1 MMATEIPWVTPCPP
15 TVKEAQEEEEEVK
28 AEEDGAS
35 GLGSRDSQEL
45 ESVFLRS
52 LSFCD
57 SGDGDSC
64 F

>member
-15 TVKEAQEEEEEVK
+15 TVKEAQEEEEVK
-28 AEEDGAS
+28 EEEDGAS

>member
-15 TVKEAQEEEEEVK
+15 TVKEAQEEEEVK

-57 SGDGDSC
+57 SGDDDSC